1 MLPPSRAEKGTDATS
16 GQADEKAPLL
26 PKRSPSQT
34 TEGGEE
40 GSPKK
45 TKDSS
50 KKKQKFTKEHV
61 HAMAYDMHALMHQ
74 VLDIGAHEPKTM
86 KDGLISNY
94 NNLAIVA
101 AVMATISLSFLTEWH
116 PPEVAPEGPCKTREE
131 KCELVLRSFALV
143 SLFAFVLS
151 ALSAI
156 IVINAITLVPVM
168 PDGSCAVTQ
177 MVEKVGKGWT
187 RLPHIG
193 LHMGLVTMAVGTCTT
208 SFIYGSMVGALC
220 ASSATVT
227 LVALYQLTKQ
237 AHMAVLYLNIDS
249 IAQYEDQARAEDIRE
264 KIVEVPVPLVIE
276 RDKMPMSP

>member
-1 MLPPSRAEKGTDATS
+1 
-16 GQADEKAPLL
+16 
-26 PKRSPSQT
+26 
-34 TEGGEE
+34 
-40 GSPKK
+40 
-45 TKDSS
+45 
-50 KKKQKFTKEHV
+50 
-61 HAMAYDMHALMHQ
+61 MAYDMHALMHQ

-101 AVMATISLSFLTEWH
+101 AVLATISLSFLTEWH

-177 MVEKVGKGWT
+177 MVERVGKRWT

-193 LHMGLVTMAVGTCTT
+193 LHMGLVTMAIGTCCT
-208 SFIYGSMVGALC
+208 SFIYGTMVGALC
-220 ASSATVT
+220 ASSAIVT

-249 IAQYEDQARAEDIRE
+249 MEQFAEQNAAADLGE
-264 KIVEVPVPLVIE
+264 KIVEVPVPMVYE
-276 RDKMPMSP
+276 KGNTPMMP

>member
-1 MLPPSRAEKGTDATS
+1 MVPPARGER
-16 GQADEKAPLL
+16 DEKAPLI
-26 PKRSPSQT
+26 PKASTRKEAGH
-34 TEGGEE
+34 EGGA
-40 GSPKK
+40 SPTKTEPKAK
-45 TKDSS
+45 TKKVS
-50 KKKQKFTKEHV
+50 KEHV
-61 HAMAYDMHALMHQ
+61 HAMSYDMHALMHQ
-74 VLDIGAHEPKTM
+74 VLDIGAHDPKTM

-101 AVMATISLSFLTEWH
+101 AVLATISLSFLTEWH

-177 MVEKVGKGWT
+177 MVEKVGRRWT
-187 RLPHIG
+187 RLPHFG
-193 LHMGLVTMAVGTCTT
+193 LHLGLITMAVGTCTT
-208 SFIYGSMVGALC
+208 SFIYGSLVGILC
-220 ASSATVT
+220 ASSAVVT
-227 LVALYQLTKQ
+227 LVSLFMLTKQ

-249 IAQYEDQARAEDIRE
+249 LTQYEETSPTSGRAVGEHDFT
-264 KIVEVPVPLVIE
+264 
-276 RDKMPMSP
+276 SP

>member
-1 MLPPSRAEKGTDATS
+1 MLPPKRGDEDSGVLS

-26 PKRSPSQT
+26 PKKQT
-34 TEGGEE
+34 EEEHEGGT
-40 GSPKK
+40 PKK
-45 TKDSS
+45 QSKDKRKPKSR
-50 KKKQKFTKEHV
+50 KYTKEHV

-101 AVMATISLSFLTEWH
+101 AVLATISLSFLTEWH
-116 PPEVAPEGPCKTREE
+116 PPEVAPAGPCKAREE

-143 SLFAFVLS
+143 SLFAFVVS

-156 IVINAITLVPVM
+156 IVINAVTLVPVM

-177 MVEKVGKGWT
+177 MIEKVGPRWT

-193 LHMGLVTMAVGTCTT
+193 LHCGLVTMAIGTCTT
-208 SFIYGSMVGALC
+208 SFIYGTYVGLLC
-220 ASSATVT
+220 ASSASFS
-227 LVALYQLTKQ
+227 LFALYMLTKNS
-237 AHMAVLYLNIDS
+237 HMAVLYLNIDS
-249 IAQYEDQARAEDIRE
+249 LLQYEDQGEAEE
-264 KIVEVPVPLVIE
+264 AAANEVADDGP
-276 RDKMPMSP
+276 SP